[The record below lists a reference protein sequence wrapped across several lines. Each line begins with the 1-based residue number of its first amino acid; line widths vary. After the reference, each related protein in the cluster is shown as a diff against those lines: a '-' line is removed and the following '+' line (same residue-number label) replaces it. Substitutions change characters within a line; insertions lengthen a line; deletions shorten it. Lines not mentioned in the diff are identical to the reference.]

1 MPELTCVGLTTLDIL
16 VRPVDALPETD
27 QPTLVDEIALAPA
40 GTASG
45 AAMVAAALGLHVAVI
60 SAVGQ
65 DVNGDVV
72 LRLLAKEGIDCT
84 HIERMDSLPTSTSV
98 LTIRTNGDRPVFH
111 MFGAS
116 IMTGL
121 DAAAIKTAKAS
132 RFFHF
137 GGVGFPN
144 LSSPEVFAEVAEI
157 RKAGTYVTCDLIA
170 PQPDTIEALRALLPN
185 VDCFMP
191 SEAEV
196 RVLLGNVSSEEALRT
211 FVGMGAHACI
221 IKRGGNG
228 SIGLNAGEIFDV
240 PAETITPI
248 DTTSCGDSY
257 CAGFI
262 SGLSQGL
269 SFREAMMIATQTAAQ
284 VAQGLGTLGK
294 LTRKAA

>member
-1 MPELTCVGLTTLDIL
+1 MTELTCVGLTTLDIL
-16 VRPVDALPETD
+16 IRSVNALPEND
-27 QPTLVDEIALAPA
+27 DPMLVDEIALAAA

-45 AAMVAAALGLHVAVI
+45 TAMIAATLGLDVAVI

-65 DVNGDVV
+65 DVNGDIV
-72 LRLLAKEGIDCT
+72 LQLLKKEGIDCT
-84 HIERMDSLPTSTSV
+84 HVERLNTLPTSTSV
-98 LTIRTNGDRPVFH
+98 LAIRSNGDRPVFH

-121 DAAAIKTAKAS
+121 TPAAVKTAKAS

-144 LSSPEVFAEVAEI
+144 LSTPEAFAAVAEI
-157 RKAGTYVTCDLIA
+157 RATKTFVTCDLIA
-170 PQPDTIEALRALLPN
+170 PQPETLETVRALLPH

-196 RVLLGNVSSEEALRT
+196 RVLLGEVSHEEALKT
-211 FVGMGAHACI
+211 FASMGARACI
-221 IKRGGNG
+221 IKRGGAG
-228 SIGLNAGEIFDV
+228 SIGLHEGEIIEV
-240 PAETITPI
+240 PAEAITPV

-262 SGLSQGL
+262 SGLSQGR
-269 SFREAMMIATQTAAQ
+269 SFKEAMIIATQTASQ

-294 LTRKAA
+294 LQRKAA